1 MEIIF
6 YFIFSGVSNIVFS
19 NGLMDPWSG
28 GGVLNSTNKAII
40 VVLIPEGAH
49 HVDLRAS
56 NDNDNGSVIIA
67 RQIHLQNIQMW
78 IKQYRK
84 RLA

>member
-1 MEIIF
+1 
-6 YFIFSGVSNIVFS
+6 
-19 NGLMDPWSG
+19 MDPWSG
-28 GGVLNSTNKAII
+28 GGVLKTSNNNIK

-49 HVDLRAS
+49 HVDLRAQ
-56 NDNDNGSVIIA
+56 DPNDNGSVLVA

-84 RLA
+84 RLAKTVVYR